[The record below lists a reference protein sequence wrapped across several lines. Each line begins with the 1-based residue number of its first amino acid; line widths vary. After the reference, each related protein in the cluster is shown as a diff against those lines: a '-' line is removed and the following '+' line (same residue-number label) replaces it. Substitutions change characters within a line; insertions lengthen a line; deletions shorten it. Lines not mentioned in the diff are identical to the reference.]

1 MKCPR
6 CESTSYRKNGHR
18 SGKQNYLCKNCGKQ
32 FIEPTTSSS
41 LDQFGDSPNAQ
52 AKNVTEAT
60 IISHGVPIDVADNSA
75 ALVNPKDVAVDVADD
90 SAALVNPKDVPV
102 DVADDSAALVNV
114 TAEELLQTLLSPD
127 WLESSSF
134 QQFIHKVK
142 FEIQPQLDAE
152 AGISLLLL
160 DAENIKLDFHAET
173 FLASI
178 CQYPLKVKIAFANWR
193 NPSIGKQDADL
204 YERGYQLVH
213 VPGGKDSADGKMIA
227 LGAAILRPYPTVKE
241 VLVCSGDG
249 ILTHLCNELQHQG
262 LTVYWVRRQAQT
274 LLVEN
279 RTSGKV
285 SNYSLT
291 MVAEVPF
298 YEGVIDKIEDLIN
311 AERDSITER
320 LSKLV
325 TVANLFQERQNLTK
339 QHSSEEEIL
348 LNPKESPPT
357 TQNAEQ
363 SPQSTITPTSIKSIT
378 SRYDLEKALI
388 QIIREMQLISPQS
401 KLSVAKLGTE
411 LRKRTGESA
420 SLIIKRLKLGSS
432 FTKFLES
439 CQTFKLKKNGK
450 EYHVAIRE

>member
-1 MKCPR
+1 MLPAQQELNNQMKCPR

-32 FIEPTTSSS
+32 FIEPTSSSS
-41 LDQFGDSPNAQ
+41 LDTGDSPNAQ

-60 IISHGVPIDVADNSA
+60 M
-75 ALVNPKDVAVDVADD
+75 LVDD
-90 SAALVNPKDVPV
+90 ST
-102 DVADDSAALVNV
+102 ALVNV

-134 QQFIHKVK
+134 QQFIQKVK
-142 FEIQPQLDAE
+142 EYEVQPQLE
-152 AGISLLLL
+152 EYEEGISLLLL
-160 DAENIKLDFHAET
+160 DAENLKLDFNAET

-193 NPSIGKQDADL
+193 NSSIGKQDAEL

-262 LTVYWVRRQAQT
+262 LSVYWVRRQAQT
-274 LLVEN
+274 LQVEN
-279 RTSGKV
+279 CASGKV
-285 SNYSLT
+285 NHYSLT
-291 MVAEVPF
+291 MAAEVPS

-325 TVANLFQERQNLTK
+325 TVANLFQERQNLTV
-339 QHSSEEEIL
+339 QSSEDEIA
-348 LNPKESPPT
+348 LNHT
-357 TQNAEQ
+357 DVTLTQNADK
-363 SPQSTITPTSIKSIT
+363 SSQSTVTSTAIKLIN
-378 SRYDLEKALI
+378 SRDDLEKALI
-388 QIIREMQLISPQS
+388 QIIKEMQVISPQA